1 MSNNLWLPSHSNM
14 SILFVIYFLV
24 HGRRRDTQ
32 IELENQIKIVSIVE
46 DGPFL
51 LLNRR
56 CALSALALRLCL
68 IRRIDTGCFFHGF
81 RSATTALRL
90 FLFFFL
96 SCDDGDIVAAS
107 TVHTCRSVCPK
118 VQFPF
123 DFRPSVHARVGAS
136 RFLFLERE
144 REEKKSGMATGLYKA
159 SQAKTWPLS
168 PGFVIV

>member
-1 MSNNLWLPSHSNM
+1 MASQSLKHVDSLCHLFSRSRSPTRYANRVGKSNKNCFDSQRWPLPSFKSTMRTLCAGVASMFNKKNRYWL
-14 SILFVIYFLV
+14 LFPRLSKCYYCASS
-24 HGRRRDTQ
+24 
-32 IELENQIKIVSIVE
+32 VS
-46 DGPFL
+46 
-51 LLNRR
+51 
-56 CALSALALRLCL
+56 
-68 IRRIDTGCFFHGF
+68 
-81 RSATTALRL
+81 
-90 FLFFFL
+90 LFFFL

-168 PGFVIV
+168 PSFVIV